1 VPSNV
6 PVAPALLALAGG
18 IGQTRNESIRSF
30 HYGDAAAQI
39 IIVVATVIAI
49 DLISARIRKALI

>member
-39 IIVVATVIAI
+39 IIVAATVIAI
-49 DLISARIRKALI
+49 DLISARNRKALI

>member
-1 VPSNV
+1 VPSNA

-18 IGQTRNESIRSF
+18 IGQTLYESIRS